1 MNLVHASGFDFLLR
15 TQISGCLCV
24 LIPGNPLPCLRIF
37 EVLGCMTL
45 RVVVVTEIAERV
57 IADHG
62 NSFVNSLSITAPQLL
77 FQSVIA
83 L

>member
-1 MNLVHASGFDFLLR
+1 
-15 TQISGCLCV
+15 
-24 LIPGNPLPCLRIF
+24 
-37 EVLGCMTL
+37 MTL